1 MSGTTAMI
9 AVAAVLALMAFIA
22 ARRRTPQRSEWD
34 TAAAALR
41 LEPVAA
47 LDPALTAAI
56 ISLHRPPVPDTAYE
70 QKQTWTLT
78 RVYRHPE
85 TGASWYSVTVHLEQT
100 GEIWQHGR
108 TMRTESRETRVVAV
122 VAETLQAPRMQLVPR
137 AGVDPAGG
145 ALAAIVEAAN
155 AMTDAAAEHKGDR
168 VEFADDPAFDR
179 RYLVLSPQPLPART
193 FLDAR
198 RRRELAGLEGLQV
211 SVEGSLLLV
220 SSPTDPIRNR
230 GRSLEESLRA
240 ELEHARRV
248 LAVFTHREG
257 SRTPMRVADAHQ

>member
-1 MSGTTAMI
+1 MSGTTALI
-9 AVAAVLALMAFIA
+9 ALAAVLALIAFVA
-22 ARRRTPQRSEWD
+22 TRRKTSQGSEWD
-34 TAAAALR
+34 TAAAVLR
-41 LEPVAA
+41 LESIAA

-70 QKQTWTLT
+70 QKRIRSLT
-78 RVYRHPE
+78 RVYRYPE

-122 VAETLQAPRMQLVPR
+122 VAPEALQAPRMQLVPR

-145 ALAAIVEAAN
+145 ALAAIVQAAN
-155 AMTDAAAEHKGDR
+155 AMTDAAAEHKGAR

-179 RYLVLSPQPLPART
+179 QYLVLSPQPLPVRT
-193 FLDAR
+193 FLDVR

-220 SSPTDPIRNR
+220 SSPTDAIRHR
-230 GRSLEESLRA
+230 GRSLEESLKA
-240 ELEHARRV
+240 ELENARRV
-248 LAVFTHREG
+248 LTVFTHREAP
-257 SRTPMRVADAHQ
+257 R